1 MRLSNFI
8 LGNLEPVLQ
17 EWEAF
22 ARTVEVPRQ
31 VLDATGLRNHAVHI
45 LRAVALDMRTPQ
57 SRQEQIDKSQGLGPQ
72 SVAETAAQ
80 THAVLRLLNG
90 FSLDQMVSEYRALR
104 SSVLR
109 LWLAQSVAQDEHH
122 VEDMIRFNEA
132 IDQALVESISAY
144 GLAAETN
151 RKMFL
156 GVLGHNLRTPL
167 TAVIMGADLL
177 HQATEL
183 NDRHKM
189 LASQIAAAGQ
199 RANQIVNDLLDL
211 ARCNL
216 GAGIPIQLQSI
227 DLGAVCA
234 SVVAEV
240 TASYPQAQL
249 VFKDAC
255 EVLGEFDP
263 VRMGQAF
270 ANLLANAAQHG
281 DLERPIHVTL
291 KKERADVYFAVK
303 NFGEPIPS
311 SALPFLFKPEGRF
324 SRFAS
329 NEQGASAGLGLGL
342 FVAAEIVAG
351 HRGHIEVES
360 TAERGT
366 TFRIVLPLS

>member
-1 MRLSNFI
+1 MRLANFI

-45 LRAVALDMRTPQ
+45 LKAVALDMRTPQ

-144 GLAAETN
+144 GLAVETN

-156 GVLGHNLRTPL
+156 GVLGHDLRTPL

-189 LASQIAAAGQ
+189 LAITNS
-199 RANQIVNDLLDL
+199 R
-211 ARCNL
+211 R
-216 GAGIPIQLQSI
+216 
-227 DLGAVCA
+227 
-234 SVVAEV
+234 
-240 TASYPQAQL
+240 
-249 VFKDAC
+249 
-255 EVLGEFDP
+255 
-263 VRMGQAF
+263 
-270 ANLLANAAQHG
+270 
-281 DLERPIHVTL
+281 RPTCQPD
-291 KKERADVYFAVK
+291 R
-303 NFGEPIPS
+303 
-311 SALPFLFKPEGRF
+311 
-324 SRFAS
+324 
-329 NEQGASAGLGLGL
+329 Q
-342 FVAAEIVAG
+342 
-351 HRGHIEVES
+351 
-360 TAERGT
+360 
-366 TFRIVLPLS
+366 